1 MGKTLFAASP
11 QQRANALKHLRSQ
24 NVLLDR
30 ICNNVERNGSPALP
44 SIRGTAEWSIGPST
58 DVDEKTR
65 RFILRRSREPHLA
78 SCDVS
83 TTTLSA
89 SDAQRA
95 RKEAARQGKGLLN
108 KPTRRLRLSE
118 LLEPSPIISG
128 IEVSSHIA
136 KIPPNAD
143 AKRVTQSLSH
153 DPIDL

>member
-44 SIRGTAEWSIGPST
+44 SIRGTAEWPIGPST

-108 KPTRRLRLSE
+108 KPARRLRLSE
-118 LLEPSPIISG
+118 LLKPSPIISRV
-128 IEVSSHIA
+128 EVSSHVS
-136 KIPPNAD
+136 KIPSNAD
-143 AKRVTQSLSH
+143 AK
-153 DPIDL
+153 